1 MRILKPAKDDYFV
14 LKPKHSGFFSST
26 LETLLRYLDSK
37 TLILTGIAGNFCVL
51 FTANDAYMRDYELFI
66 PEDCCV
72 SNTPRENEKALKLMR
87 KFLKA
92 DTRPSDGIKLR
103 RNPKKRRRSKR

>member
-1 MRILKPAKDDYFV
+1 M
-14 LKPKHSGFFSST
+14 
-26 LETLLRYLDSK
+26 LRYLGAK

-51 FTANDAYMRDYELFI
+51 FTANDAYMRDYGLLI

-72 SNTPRENEKALKLMR
+72 SNTLRENEEAVALMR

-92 DTRPSDGIKLR
+92 DTRPSGEILLR
-103 RNPKKRRRSKR
+103 RGSKGRKR